1 MEATRIERPG
11 VKTPGPEETVVG
23 RAPRTQPPEPAKR
36 MPIPE
41 QTVMYRAPGNPPPEP
56 AKRTPI
62 LEETVAGRTPLPAPA
77 RKPASPVPMKPPV
90 LVPLPLERIALVA
103 LVFGRE
109 RAEALLDGLREPEAR
124 QAKNHLAG
132 FAALSSA
139 RRQARVA
146 VDFGVRPDAAARLRA
161 VMEEAP
167 EVLRRELFRRLP
179 PYHRSLFPER
189 QVEPPDAAAT
199 PAVCALAERLL
210 REATR

>member
-11 VKTPGPEETVVG
+11 EKTPGPEQTVAGRAPRMPLLESPKQAQGPEETVVG
-23 RAPRTQPPEPAKR
+23 RAT
-36 MPIPE
+36 
-41 QTVMYRAPGNPPPEP
+41 RAPLPE
-56 AKRTPI
+56 
-62 LEETVAGRTPLPAPA
+62 PA
-77 RKPASPVPMKPPV
+77 RKPASPVPRKSPV
-90 LVPLPLERIALVA
+90 PVPLPLERISLVA

-109 RAEALLDGLREPEAR
+109 RAGALLDGLREPDAM
-124 QAKNHLAG
+124 QAKAHLAG

-199 PAVCALAERLL
+199 PAVCTLAERLV

>member
-1 MEATRIERPG
+1 MEVTRIERPG
-11 VKTPGPEETVVG
+11 AKTPGPEKTVAV
-23 RAPRTQPPEPAKR
+23 RVPRSSPPEPAKR
-36 MPIPE
+36 P
-41 QTVMYRAPGNPPPEP
+41 TSPEP
-56 AKRTPI
+56 VKGP
-62 LEETVAGRTPLPAPA
+62 
-77 RKPASPVPMKPPV
+77 SPVSLPV
-90 LVPLPLERIALVA
+90 ERIALVA

-109 RAEALLDGLREPEAR
+109 RAGALLEGLREPEAR

-132 FAALSSA
+132 FTALSSA

-146 VDFGVRPDAAARLRA
+146 VEFGVRPDAAARLRA

-179 PYHRSLFPER
+179 PYHRGLFPER